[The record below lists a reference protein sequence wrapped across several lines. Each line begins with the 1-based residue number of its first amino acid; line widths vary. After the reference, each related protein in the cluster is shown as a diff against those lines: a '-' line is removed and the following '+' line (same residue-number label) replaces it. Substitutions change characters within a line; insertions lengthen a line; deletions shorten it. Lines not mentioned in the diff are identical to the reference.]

1 MMLVVCTNRT
11 KNMARKH
18 SRKRHR
24 DNDYYKREQLLNK
37 KIRKFQND
45 YYNLSNPPLQE
56 EYLEMDA
63 LRREIKYLL
72 RCQECQVWQ
81 KSYNRKHAY
90 FNQLS
95 LFKSMYMLWKR
106 LTFFTYIEIYH
117 RVPHHIALW
126 AKTIGANMVP
136 DGVFGTY
143 FFIFKKAKIITGD
156 RIWTK

>member
-1 MMLVVCTNRT
+1 MLEVYTNKPLCIRDQKMRRKR
-11 KNMARKH
+11 KNL
-18 SRKRHR
+18 RKRHK
-24 DNDYYKREQLLNK
+24 DNDYYKREQLLNR
-37 KIRKFQND
+37 KIRKFQQD
-45 YYNLSNPPLQE
+45 YYNLSDPPRPD

-72 RCQECQVWQ
+72 RCQEYQVWQ

-117 RVPHHIALW
+117 NVPHHIALW
-126 AKTIGANMVP
+126 AKTIGANLVP
-136 DGVFGTY
+136 DRVFGT
-143 FFIFKKAKIITGD
+143 
-156 RIWTK
+156 